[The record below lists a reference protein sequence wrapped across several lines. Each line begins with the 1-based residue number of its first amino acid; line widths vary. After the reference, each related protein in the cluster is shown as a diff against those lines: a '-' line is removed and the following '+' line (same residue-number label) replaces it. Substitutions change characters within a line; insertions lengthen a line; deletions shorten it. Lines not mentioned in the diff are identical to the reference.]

1 MKLPP
6 TPGRP
11 RPGRAEAEVGAECPT
26 RRRGG
31 LGRADRCPAPQR
43 RGCRRRCPSPGLAD
57 AALADN
63 ENLQRGQHV
72 LVHPVGAPGPARPR
86 PTDAPYT
93 GCGHTA
99 CACAPRRPFALAPS
113 LPAPRMRRR
122 CASRGERRKTPPAP
136 SVDVCAERRELSWC
150 LQRGGGGARWREG
163 AYVRLC
169 EALAFSFWCSRGV
182 PLVSDLSSGER
193 ERPNCGPSVSAV
205 GNRWKKKPD

>member
-122 CASRGERRKTPPAP
+122 CASRGG
-136 SVDVCAERRELSWC
+136 
-150 LQRGGGGARWREG
+150 RGGKHPPPLRLTYAQSGGSWA
-163 AYVRLC
+163 
-169 EALAFSFWCSRGV
+169 GV
-182 PLVSDLSSGER
+182 Y
-193 ERPNCGPSVSAV
+193 SAV
-205 GNRWKKKPD
+205 GEERGEGKVLCAALWGFGVLFLVFP